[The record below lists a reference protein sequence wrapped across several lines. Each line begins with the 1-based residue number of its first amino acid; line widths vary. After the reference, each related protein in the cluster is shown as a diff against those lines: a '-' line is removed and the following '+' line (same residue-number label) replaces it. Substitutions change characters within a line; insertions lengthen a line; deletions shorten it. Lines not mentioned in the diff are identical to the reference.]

1 MANKPIIRFNEYS
14 DEWEEITLSEIA
26 EIVDRK
32 TDEQSNAPV
41 MMISAASGFINQSE
55 KYSTD
60 NAGSSLKNYILLK
73 KGELAY
79 NHGYSALRNFGSC
92 FTLEKEEARIPFVYH
107 CFSIPSQNPYFY
119 GYYLNCGIFDKQLRK
134 LVAST
139 ARMDGLLNI
148 SYSDYTSI
156 KVKKPS
162 EDEQKELATFFKNIN
177 NLIIS
182 TQEKLDKAIILKK
195 SMLEKMFP
203 QNDAKIP
210 ELRFKGFSGEWKEKC
225 LGECFSERDERSADG
240 ELISVTINQGVVRAK
255 DLDRLDS
262 SSNDKSNY
270 KIVCKGDLAYNT
282 MRMWQGAEGYSPY
295 DGILSPAYT
304 VCIPSKNV
312 HTQFFAYMF
321 KKNHIIHQF
330 KINSQ
335 GLTSDTWNLKFN
347 NFSLIKVRVPNIDE
361 QKTIANY
368 FENIDKLITSYN
380 DELEKLKTIKKSLL
394 EKMFV

>member
-14 DEWEEITLSEIA
+14 DEWEEITLSDIA

-32 TDEQSNAPV
+32 TDEQSNAPI

-73 KGELAY
+73 QGELAY
-79 NHGYSALRNFGSC
+79 NHGYSTLRNFGSC

-162 EDEQKELATFFKNIN
+162 KDEQKEIAIFIKNIN
-177 NLIIS
+177 NLINS
-182 TQEKLDKAIILKK
+182 TQEKLEKAIILKK

-203 QNDAKIP
+203 QSDAKIP
-210 ELRFKGFSGEWKEKC
+210 ELRFKGFSGEWEEKY
-225 LGECFSERDERSADG
+225 LSECFSERDERSADG

-270 KIVCKGDLAYNT
+270 KVVCKGDLAYNT

-304 VCIPSKNV
+304 VCKPNNDV
-312 HTQFFAYMF
+312 HTQFF
-321 KKNHIIHQF
+321 HICLRKIILF
-330 KINSQ
+330 INS
-335 GLTSDTWNLKFN
+335 K
-347 NFSLIKVRVPNIDE
+347 
-361 QKTIANY
+361 
-368 FENIDKLITSYN
+368 
-380 DELEKLKTIKKSLL
+380 
-394 EKMFV
+394 

>member
-14 DEWEEITLSEIA
+14 DEWEEITLSDIA

-32 TDEQSNAPV
+32 TDEQSNAPI

-73 KGELAY
+73 QGELAY

-162 EDEQKELATFFKNIN
+162 KDEQKEIAIFIKNIN
-177 NLIIS
+177 NLINS
-182 TQEKLDKAIILKK
+182 TQEKLEKAIILKK

-203 QNDAKIP
+203 QSDAKIP
-210 ELRFKGFSGEWKEKC
+210 ELRFKGFSGEWEEKY
-225 LGECFSERDERSADG
+225 LSECFSERDERSADG

-270 KIVCKGDLAYNT
+270 KVVCKGDLAYNT

-304 VCIPSKNV
+304 VCKPNNDV
-312 HTQFFAYMF
+312 HTQFFSYMF

-368 FENIDKLITSYN
+368 FENTDKLISSYN

>member
-225 LGECFSERDERSADG
+225 LGEWFSERDERSADG

-295 DGILSPAYT
+295 DGILLPAYT

>member
-139 ARMDGLLNI
+139 ARMDG
-148 SYSDYTSI
+148 
-156 KVKKPS
+156 
-162 EDEQKELATFFKNIN
+162 
-177 NLIIS
+177 
-182 TQEKLDKAIILKK
+182 
-195 SMLEKMFP
+195 
-203 QNDAKIP
+203 
-210 ELRFKGFSGEWKEKC
+210 R
-225 LGECFSERDERSADG
+225 
-240 ELISVTINQGVVRAK
+240 
-255 DLDRLDS
+255 
-262 SSNDKSNY
+262 
-270 KIVCKGDLAYNT
+270 
-282 MRMWQGAEGYSPY
+282 
-295 DGILSPAYT
+295 
-304 VCIPSKNV
+304 
-312 HTQFFAYMF
+312 
-321 KKNHIIHQF
+321 
-330 KINSQ
+330 
-335 GLTSDTWNLKFN
+335 
-347 NFSLIKVRVPNIDE
+347 
-361 QKTIANY
+361 
-368 FENIDKLITSYN
+368 
-380 DELEKLKTIKKSLL
+380 
-394 EKMFV
+394 

>member
-1 MANKPIIRFNEYS
+1 MTNKPIIRFNEYS
-14 DEWEEITLSEIA
+14 DEWEEITLSDIA

-41 MMISAASGFINQSE
+41 MMISSAYGFINQSE

-162 EDEQKELATFFKNIN
+162 ENEQKELATFFKNIN
-177 NLIIS
+177 NVMPNRN
-182 TQEKLDKAIILKK
+182 LD
-195 SMLEKMFP
+195 
-203 QNDAKIP
+203 
-210 ELRFKGFSGEWKEKC
+210 
-225 LGECFSERDERSADG
+225 
-240 ELISVTINQGVVRAK
+240 
-255 DLDRLDS
+255 
-262 SSNDKSNY
+262 
-270 KIVCKGDLAYNT
+270 
-282 MRMWQGAEGYSPY
+282 
-295 DGILSPAYT
+295 
-304 VCIPSKNV
+304 
-312 HTQFFAYMF
+312 
-321 KKNHIIHQF
+321 
-330 KINSQ
+330 
-335 GLTSDTWNLKFN
+335 
-347 NFSLIKVRVPNIDE
+347 
-361 QKTIANY
+361 
-368 FENIDKLITSYN
+368 
-380 DELEKLKTIKKSLL
+380 
-394 EKMFV
+394 